1 MHTSVAVKMRDQKKN
16 GVGAADSV
24 PKWPHDYP
32 YANGE
37 GQPREWLHAG
47 EVSREGFA
55 DLLTAFGSDEVAL
68 CTGCA
73 GGTAEN
79 PTGIVALIRATPENL
94 AKAWFEIS
102 EKELVEAGL
111 KPEKR
116 KAKVKWAN
124 GDITLEEFD
133 ISEDGDPLCPQCG
146 SPLTANTNYAC
157 AFGHMAYTVIDPE
170 DLT

>member
-1 MHTSVAVKMRDQKKN
+1 MRDQKKN
-16 GVGAADSV
+16 GVGAADSA

-32 YANGE
+32 YADGE
-37 GQPREWLHAG
+37 SEPRQWLHAG
-47 EVSREGFA
+47 EVSQKGFA
-55 DLLTAFGSDEVAL
+55 ELVAAFGSDEVAL
-68 CTGCA
+68 CIGCA

-94 AKAWFEIS
+94 AKAWFDFDGR
-102 EKELVEAGL
+102 ELVETGL

-124 GDITLEEFD
+124 GDITLEEFE

-170 DLT
+170 ELT